1 MGEGE
6 RTAVESHIPWGHV
19 PKGRGL
25 AVERPE
31 CCESLAILGLA
42 AISDT
47 ARDDV
52 SVLTSVAFVAN
63 SLDPFYFVA

>member
-1 MGEGE
+1 
-6 RTAVESHIPWGHV
+6 V
-19 PKGRGL
+19 PKGRDL

-31 CCESLAILGLA
+31 CCESLAIRGLA

-52 SVLTSVAFVAN
+52 SILTSVAFVAN
-63 SLDPFYFVA
+63 SLDPFFFVA